1 MPEKKEAECCGR
13 TLAHKKDGRPY
24 EHACHREGLRPDD
37 EFEVPGKQ
45 RPQAKPGTK
54 GPWFPAT
61 YDSECDACDGAVYVG
76 DEIRADGSGGWECRE
91 NCDDVDE
98 EVMEGESPRD
108 DGVPM
113 CVLEN
118 VAHSYTWNP
127 VAQRSQCVA
136 CGESDTAA
144 AKAARVTGASGQYLS
159 DDPPVTV
166 SKELAVPDPWEDAA
180 PAEPIVPEVN
190 VSGQPKARYEWRGS
204 TNLGYLTKDP
214 ATGDF
219 KRYKNGKPRGFTRVT
234 TFVKA
239 ASDSTALTD
248 WAKRNVLIGA
258 SKRPDVVARAHG
270 LTHEDNRGDLMSLV
284 DELETA
290 AGAKVSADIGTMVHE
305 FTERADGDPE
315 FELSSIPPGFRP
327 AVALYRR
334 TIREAG
340 LIPVAGLI
348 ERTTHVAD
356 FGGVTG
362 TWDRVYYHERSGQ
375 YVIGD
380 VKTGKTLEYGMAEIE
395 AQEAIYAR
403 GANTSGAY
411 DWNTDTWQP
420 PRSYGD
426 SVETGPWELPPVS
439 EDWGVIVHMPVQGKD
454 AGKCLLVKAD
464 LQRGWQWARLCHDV
478 RMSRAAKPKPEAWT
492 GTELDA
498 PVPRGGVAAM
508 VHWDMAFRT
517 VENVAQASTM
527 WEKAR
532 AAGITGLEL
541 NRLVGLAQQRLR
553 ELGISG

>member
-13 TLAHKKDGRPY
+13 VLAHKKDGRPY
-24 EHACHREGLRPDD
+24 EHACHREGLRPTD

-45 RPQAKPGTK
+45 RPQAEPE
-54 GPWFPAT
+54 PP
-61 YDSECDACDGAVYVG
+61 
-76 DEIRADGSGGWECRE
+76 
-91 NCDDVDE
+91 
-98 EVMEGESPRD
+98 
-108 DGVPM
+108 
-113 CVLEN
+113 CVAEN
-118 VAHSYTWNP
+118 VPHSFTWNP

-136 CGESDTAA
+136 CGESDTSA
-144 AKAARVTGASGQYLS
+144 AKAARVLGASGQYLS
-159 DDPPVTV
+159 DDPPHAAPQPT
-166 SKELAVPDPWEDAA
+166 APDPWEDAA
-180 PAEPIVPEVN
+180 PAAPIVPEVN
-190 VSGQPKARYEWRGS
+190 VSGQPKSRYEWRGS

-219 KRYKNGKPRGFTRVT
+219 KRYKNGKPKGFTRVT

-270 LTHEDNRGDLMSLV
+270 LTHADNRGDLMSLV
-284 DELETA
+284 GELETA
-290 AGAKVSADIGTMVHE
+290 AGAKVSADIGTMIHE

-315 FELSSIPPGFRP
+315 FDIESIPPGFRP
-327 AVALYRR
+327 AIELYRR
-334 TIREAG
+334 TIAAAG
-340 LIPVAGLI
+340 LVPVGGLI

-362 TWDRVYYHERSGQ
+362 TLDRVYYHERSGQ

-395 AQEAIYAR
+395 AQEAIYAV
-403 GANTSGAY
+403 GVNESGVY
-411 DWNTDTWQP
+411 DWNTDEWQP
-420 PRSYGD
+420 PKSYGD
-426 SVETGPWELPPVS
+426 SVETGPWEIPPVS

-478 RMSRAAKPKPEAWT
+478 RTSRATKPKPEAWT

-498 PVPRGGVAAM
+498 PVPRDEVAAAAY
-508 VHWDMAFRT
+508 WDDAFST
-517 VENVAQASTM
+517 VPNVAEAGM
-527 WEKAR
+527 LWEKAR
-532 AAGITGLEL
+532 AAGLTGLEL
-541 NRLVGLAQQRLR
+541 NRLVGLAQDRLR
-553 ELGISG
+553 GLGTTG

>member
-24 EHACHREGLRPDD
+24 EHACHREGLRPTD

-45 RPQAKPGTK
+45 RPQAEPGTK
-54 GPWFPAT
+54 GPWSPAT
-61 YDSECDACDGAVYVG
+61 YDSECDTCDGAVYAG
-76 DEIRADGSGGWECRE
+76 DTIRADGSGGWECQE
-91 NCDDVDE
+91 DCDDRDE
-98 EVMEGESPRD
+98 EVLEGESPRT
-108 DGVPM
+108 GSVSES
-113 CVLEN
+113 CI
-118 VAHSYTWNP
+118 HSFTWNP
-127 VAQRSQCVA
+127 GA
-136 CGESDTAA
+136 GESRCAGCGHPDTAL

-159 DDPPVTV
+159 DNPPVTV
-166 SKELAVPDPWEDAA
+166 SKEPTAPDPWEDAA

-219 KRYKNGKPRGFTRVT
+219 KRYKNGKPKGFTRVT

-270 LTHEDNRGDLMSLV
+270 LTHADNRGDLMSLV
-284 DELETA
+284 GELETA
-290 AGAKVSADIGTMVHE
+290 AGAKVSADIGTLIHE
-305 FTERADGDPE
+305 YTERADGGPDFDIESVPAQ
-315 FELSSIPPGFRP
+315 FRP
-327 AVALYRR
+327 AIELYRR
-334 TIREAG
+334 TIAAAG
-340 LIPVAGLI
+340 LVPVAGLI
-348 ERTTHVAD
+348 ERTTHVSD

-362 TWDRVYYHERSGQ
+362 TLDRVYYHERSGQ

-403 GANTSGAY
+403 GVNESGVY
-411 DWNTDTWQP
+411 DWNTDEWQDTLSVD
-420 PRSYGD
+420 PRD
-426 SVETGPWELPPVS
+426 TRERPITVS
-439 EDWGVIVHMPVQGKD
+439 EDWGVVIHMPVQGRD

-464 LQRGWQWARLCHDV
+464 LQRGWQWARLCYDV

-498 PVPRGGVAAM
+498 PVPRGEVAT
-508 VHWDMAFRT
+508 MAYWEKAFST
-517 VENVAQASTM
+517 VENVADAGAL

-532 AAGITGLEL
+532 ASGLTGLEL

-553 ELGISG
+553 ELGIAG